1 MNIEYLG
8 KCADRQHKATLAV
21 AQQLVCLPAPAIPSL
36 PIVVRRG
43 ELLIY
48 HSTVEGPKP
57 DMDYVNP
64 YIMNGSFSLG
74 LRFKYLHALET
85 GEKMQ
90 HGHEL
95 KGMFDSLT
103 ESSREAL
110 AAFFAAETKGNPI
123 CKRISLLLNQHRL
136 QFRWDLAFLLTR
148 SNLAFERWR
157 YIYEQKGDIAWFC
170 GYTQIKTAIDKR
182 ILQIKDASSGAA

>member
-1 MNIEYLG
+1 MNIDHLG

-21 AQQLVCLPAPAIPSL
+21 AQQLVGLPAPAIPSL

-43 ELLIY
+43 DLLIY
-48 HSTVEGPKP
+48 HSTVAGPRQ
-57 DMDYVNP
+57 DMDYVNA
-64 YIMNGSFSLG
+64 YIMNGSFSLE

-85 GEKMQ
+85 GQKMQ

-103 ESSREAL
+103 DYSRHAL
-110 AAFFAAETKGNPI
+110 AAHFAAETKNNQI
-123 CKRISLLLNQHRL
+123 CKQISVLLNQHNL
-136 QFRWDLAFLLTR
+136 QFRWDLAFLLIR

-170 GYTQIKTAIDKR
+170 GYTQIKAALDKR
-182 ILQIKDASSGAA
+182 IHEIKEATSGAA